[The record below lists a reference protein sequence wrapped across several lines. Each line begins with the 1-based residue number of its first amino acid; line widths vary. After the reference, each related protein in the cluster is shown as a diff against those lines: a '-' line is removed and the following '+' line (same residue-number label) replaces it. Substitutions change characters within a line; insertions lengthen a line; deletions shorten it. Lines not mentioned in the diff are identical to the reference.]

1 MAYITIREYGEDS
14 FIEKKSEFIG
24 YAKRVENEEEAKAF
38 VAEIKSKHK
47 QARHNCWAYVIGENM
62 GIQRYSD
69 DGEPQGTAGIPILEV
84 MKKSDITDCAVVV
97 TRYFGGILLGA
108 GGLTRAYTKGASIA
122 LKAGGVVEKVQGV
135 KVSLHLDYDMIGK
148 VQYFCGQ
155 NNWHIEDT
163 EYTDKVIVHILAE
176 VSVADEIEKEAIEP
190 IQTLKTNYLGSKN
203 PRLHTDEILI
213 ALSSTAAH
221 NENAKKAMG
230 ELTKLKGCDAHSTVL
245 LSSVDETTFKKLG
258 MQLTCEPKYEEDGR
272 KYHKH

>member
-97 TRYFGGILLGA
+97 TRCFGGI
-108 GGLTRAYTKGASIA
+108 
-122 LKAGGVVEKVQGV
+122 
-135 KVSLHLDYDMIGK
+135 
-148 VQYFCGQ
+148 
-155 NNWHIEDT
+155 
-163 EYTDKVIVHILAE
+163 
-176 VSVADEIEKEAIEP
+176 
-190 IQTLKTNYLGSKN
+190 
-203 PRLHTDEILI
+203 
-213 ALSSTAAH
+213 
-221 NENAKKAMG
+221 
-230 ELTKLKGCDAHSTVL
+230 
-245 LSSVDETTFKKLG
+245 
-258 MQLTCEPKYEEDGR
+258 
-272 KYHKH
+272 